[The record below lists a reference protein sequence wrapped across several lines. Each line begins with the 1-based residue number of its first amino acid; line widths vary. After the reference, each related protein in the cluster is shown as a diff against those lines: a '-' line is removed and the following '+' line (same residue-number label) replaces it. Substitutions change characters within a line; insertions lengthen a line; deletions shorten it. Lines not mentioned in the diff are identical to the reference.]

1 MTVSPSRWLTGA
13 LLMAAAWTHAQA
25 ESLGTY
31 GNVYQIKERDAIA
44 VMKDAV
50 SRKLANGGEQKMIKG
65 AQDRYLASLNDVE
78 MPTGITPAKITA
90 SRLVDLTE
98 TVKENY
104 SDTQGRL
111 LVAAGTRINP
121 LQIVP
126 LTYKLFF
133 IDAKDHRQ
141 LQLVKTRAS
150 KTDKIILLGGS
161 VFKAAK
167 YLDRQ
172 VYLDIPGLNQ
182 RMKIKK
188 LPSIVSQ
195 LGDVLQIEEV
205 AVP

>member
-1 MTVSPSRWLTGA
+1 M
-13 LLMAAAWTHAQA
+13 
-25 ESLGTY
+25 
-31 GNVYQIKERDAIA
+31 
-44 VMKDAV
+44 
-50 SRKLANGGEQKMIKG
+50 
-65 AQDRYLASLNDVE
+65 
-78 MPTGITPAKITA
+78 
-90 SRLVDLTE
+90 RLVDLTE

-121 LQIVP
+121 LQIMP

-161 VFKAAK
+161 VFNAAK

-172 VYLDIPGLNQ
+172 VYLDIPGLNK
-182 RMKIKK
+182 RMMIKK

-205 AVP
+205 AIP